1 MTATCVITNNYALQ
15 IVTIE
20 YEGDDEY
27 AILRE
32 LGLGNEH
39 ITTRNKIRYT
49 AGGRAYIMKHCK
61 RYFLDEFIRDD
72 M

>member
-15 IVTIE
+15 IVNIE
-20 YEGDDEY
+20 YEGDNEY

-32 LGLGNEH
+32 LGLGNENA
-39 ITTRNKIRYT
+39 TTRNKIRYN
-49 AGGRAYIMKHCK
+49 AEGRAYVMKRCK
-61 RYFLDEFIRDD
+61 HYFLDEFIRDN

>member
-15 IVTIE
+15 IVNIE
-20 YEGDDEY
+20 YEADDEY

-32 LGLGNEH
+32 LGLGNENA
-39 ITTRNKIRYT
+39 TTRNKIRYN
-49 AGGRAYIMKHCK
+49 AEGRAYVMKRCK
-61 RYFLDEFIRDD
+61 RYFLDEFIRDN

>member
-15 IVTIE
+15 IVNIE
-20 YEGDDEY
+20 HEADDEY
-27 AILRE
+27 AIIRE

-39 ITTRNKIRYT
+39 ATTRNKIRYN
-49 AGGRAYIMKHCK
+49 AEGRAYVMKRCK
-61 RYFLDEFIRDD
+61 HYFLDEFIRDN

>member
-15 IVTIE
+15 IVNIE
-20 YEGDDEY
+20 YEGDNEY

-32 LGLGNEH
+32 LGLGNENA
-39 ITTRNKIRYT
+39 TTRNKIRYN
-49 AGGRAYIMKHCK
+49 AAGRAYVMKRCK
-61 RYFLDEFIRDD
+61 HYFLDEFIRDN